1 MTQLKDFFA
10 KIVSYVAIVA
20 MVFNQIGYAMHLERD
35 IYPKAEDAIRVMS
48 FNVLYGGDGEHG
60 IQNRFGIVTRTV
72 TEYYPDSL
80 GVQEATPLWMLWFN
94 VFLPEYDCVGVGRD
108 DGRFK
113 GEHAAIFYLKD
124 KYRVVQS
131 ETFWLSQTPEKP
143 SLGWDAA
150 CNRVCTWAVLENKAS
165 GERYVHM
172 NTHLDHVGSAARQN
186 SVEMI
191 LEKAA
196 SFNLPVVCTGDFNF
210 RQGSG
215 LYNAVTSSTLQDTKF
230 SAPDTMNYQT
240 FHGFAQAVDP
250 SRVIDFIFTN
260 SRMTPLTY
268 KVIFDGID
276 GKRVSDHYPLY
287 SDMLLKAS

>member
-94 VFLPEYDCVGVGRD
+94 VFLPEYDYVGVGRD

-113 GEHAAIFYLKD
+113 GEYAAIFYLKD

-196 SFNLPVVCTGDFNF
+196 SFSLPVVCTGDFNF

-240 FHGFAQAVDP
+240 FHGFAETVDP
-250 SRVIDFIFTN
+250 NRIIDFIFTN

-268 KVIFDGID
+268 KVICEDID
-276 GKRVSDHYPLY
+276 GKQVSDHYPLY